1 MKQLQIVFCIALGC
15 SVLNG
20 QTVRPINTYSIVA
33 FDKDTGELGVAVQ
46 SHWFSVG
53 SIVPWAKS
61 GVGAVATQSIARVE
75 YGPFGLELMEKG
87 LTASEALA
95 KLVAEDPGA
104 SVRQVGMVD
113 VNGNVASHT
122 GDKCIA
128 EAGFRTGEYYTV
140 QANIMEK
147 STVWDAMAEAYE
159 NTAGDLADRMMAA
172 MEAAQNE
179 GGDLRGKQSASI
191 LIVKGTPTG
200 EPWND
205 IKMELRIE
213 DHPEPIQELKR
224 LIKVHRAYEH
234 ANKGDHYLELG
245 EMDNALREYEK
256 SAEYYPENPE
266 LPFWTAVT
274 LVTAGETDKAL
285 IIFQDVFQQN
295 PNLKKLI
302 PRLIPSGFFPDD
314 EELLQEV
321 MNL

>member
-1 MKQLQIVFCIALGC
+1 MHIFNTLTVGIMLLTF
-15 SVLNG
+15 LNA
-20 QTVRPINTYSIVA
+20 QSVRPVNTYSIVA
-33 FDKDTGELGVAVQ
+33 LDEKTGELGVAVQ

-53 SIVPWAKS
+53 SIVPWAKA
-61 GVGAVATQSIARVE
+61 GTGAVATQSIARVE
-75 YGPFGLELMEKG
+75 YGPHGLELMEQG
-87 LTASEALA
+87 LTANEALA
-95 KLVAEDPGA
+95 KLIAEDKGA
-104 SVRQVGMVD
+104 AVRQVGMVD
-113 VNGNVASHT
+113 AKGNVASYT
-122 GDKCIA
+122 GDNCIA
-128 EAGFRTGEYYTV
+128 EAGFRIGKNYTV

-147 STVWDAMAEAYE
+147 STVWDAMAKAYE
-159 NTAGDLADRMMAA
+159 NAHGDLADRMMAA

-191 LIVKGTPTG
+191 LIVKGEPSD

-213 DHPEPIQELKR
+213 DHPEPIKELKR
-224 LIKVHRAYEH
+224 LVNVHRAYEH

-245 EMDNALREYEK
+245 EMDKALREYKK

-274 LVTAGETDKAL
+274 LVTAGELEQAL
-285 IIFQDVFQQN
+285 PIFEQVFARN
-295 PNLKKLI
+295 PKLKKLV

-314 EELLQEV
+314 SVILQRI

>member
-1 MKQLQIVFCIALGC
+1 MRLQSLSLLFALTGLVFTQD
-15 SVLNG
+15 N
-20 QTVRPINTYSIVA
+20 RPVNTYSIVA
-33 FDKDTGELGVAVQ
+33 LDEKTGELGVAVQ

-53 SIVPWAKS
+53 SIVPWARA
-61 GVGAVATQSIARVE
+61 GVGAVATQSIAKVE
-75 YGPFGLELMEKG
+75 YGPHGLQLMAEG
-87 LTASEALA
+87 LTADQALA
-95 KLVAEDPGA
+95 KLVADDPGA

-113 VNGNVASHT
+113 AQGNVASHT

-128 EAGFRTGEYYTV
+128 EAGFRTGKYYTV

-159 NTAGDLADRMMAA
+159 NTPGDLADRMMAA

-191 LIVKGTPTG
+191 LIVKGKPTE
-200 EPWND
+200 EPWNN

-213 DHPEPIQELKR
+213 DHPEPIKELKR
-224 LIKVHRAYEH
+224 LINIHRAYEH

-245 EMDNALREYEK
+245 EMENALKEYKK

-274 LVTAGETDKAL
+274 LVTAGELDRAL
-285 IIFQDVFQQN
+285 PIFKDVFQRN
-295 PNLKKLI
+295 PKLKELV
-302 PRLIPSGFFPDD
+302 PRLVPSGFFPEDK
-314 EELLQEV
+314 EILQRVMEL
-321 MNL
+321 

>member
-1 MKQLQIVFCIALGC
+1 M
-15 SVLNG
+15 NG
-20 QTVRPINTYSIVA
+20 QTTRPISTYSIVA
-33 FDKDTGELGVAVQ
+33 FDKATGELGVAVQ

-53 SIVPWAKS
+53 SIVPWAKA
-61 GVGAVATQSIARVE
+61 GVGAVATQSIAKVE
-75 YGPFGLELMEKG
+75 YGPHGLELMGKG
-87 LTASEALA
+87 LSASEALA
-95 KLVAEDPGA
+95 RLVAEDPGA

-113 VNGNVASHT
+113 AQGNVASHT

-128 EAGFRTGEYYTV
+128 EAGFRTGDYYTV
-140 QANIMEK
+140 QANIMENN
-147 STVWDAMAEAYE
+147 TVWDAMAEAYE
-159 NTAGDLADRMMAA
+159 NTDGDLANRMMAA
-172 MEAAQNE
+172 MEAAEKE

-191 LIVKGTPTG
+191 LIVKGNPTP

-224 LIKVHRAYEH
+224 LINVHRAYEH
-234 ANKGDHYLELG
+234 ANRGDHYLELG

-274 LVTAGETDKAL
+274 LTTAGETDKAM

-302 PRLIPSGFFPDD
+302 PRLIPSGFFPND
-314 EELLQEV
+314 EELLKEV